1 MPDSISIS
9 DLTVSADD
17 ARQLVT
23 ALLVNGTPSSLM
35 TAERI
40 TTCLETRVR
49 LEPTARERNT
59 ILSVLTAPRDGLV
72 ELRGRLARADF
83 FSLRGGGEREE
94 RAGAADC
101 VSPRLGISAS
111 ATFVAD
117 HSYSGRR
124 SGNRGRPSLG
134 IGSHGAAYAVNA
146 RAVGRN
152 P

>member
-23 ALLVNGTPSSLM
+23 ALLVNGTSSSLM

-83 FSLRGGGEREE
+83 FSLRGRGEREE
-94 RAGAADC
+94 LVGAAQC

-111 ATFVAD
+111 ESNPASSSEDVSRVGLRGAHAATPLV
-117 HSYSGRR
+117 
-124 SGNRGRPSLG
+124 
-134 IGSHGAAYAVNA
+134 
-146 RAVGRN
+146 
-152 P
+152 